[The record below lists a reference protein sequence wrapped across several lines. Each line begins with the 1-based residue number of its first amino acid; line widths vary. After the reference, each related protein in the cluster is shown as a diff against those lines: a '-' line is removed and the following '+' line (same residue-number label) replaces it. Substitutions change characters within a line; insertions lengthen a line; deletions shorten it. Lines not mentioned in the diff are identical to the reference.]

1 MQVDYF
7 FTFKDKIPVFLCSSI
22 VYKNMCGG
30 CSANYCGRTKS
41 HFKVGMCK
49 QIGVS
54 PLAVKTVK
62 VDKDSAIKE
71 FLDIS
76 Q

>member
-1 MQVDYF
+1 
-7 FTFKDKIPVFLCSSI
+7 
-22 VYKNMCGG
+22 MCGG